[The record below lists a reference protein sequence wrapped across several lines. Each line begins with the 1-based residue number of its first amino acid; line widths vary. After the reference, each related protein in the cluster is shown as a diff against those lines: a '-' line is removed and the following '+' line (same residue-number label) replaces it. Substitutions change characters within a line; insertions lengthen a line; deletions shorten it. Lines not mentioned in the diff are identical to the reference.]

1 MINQP
6 LGREWGAVVNG
17 ESRKLLVS
25 PGTRLVDILRNQL
38 QLTGTKVSCEV
49 GRCGACMILMNGEP
63 INACLVMAYQCEG
76 SEITT
81 IEGLHGEKKGELHPI
96 QQAFVEEGGFQ
107 CGYCTPGMI
116 ISTKALLDECANPS
130 QEQIESGL
138 CGNLCRCTGYGGI
151 IRAVNRASERG
162 KAKAMN
168 EIPVKEQVSNAA
180 VNIFKTDMAET

>member
-6 LGREWGAVVNG
+6 LGRGWSAVVNG
-17 ESRKLLVS
+17 QSRQLVVS

-63 INACLVMAYQCEG
+63 VNACLVMAYQCEG

-81 IEGLHGEKKGELHPI
+81 IEGLHGEKKGDLHPI

-151 IRAVNRASERG
+151 IRAVNRASERC
-162 KAKAMN
+162 AAQRTIEN
-168 EIPVKEQVSNAA
+168 PLKEEGSRST
-180 VNIFKTDMAET
+180 VNILQTDVAET